1 MHDNDESQSGFET
14 DIHEEDRPSKSQRK
28 RDMHALTEL
37 GEQLVELPA
46 STLARL
52 PLDDRLLQ
60 AITECQAI
68 NKHGGRKRQ
77 LKFIGKLM
85 READADAIRNTLE
98 QLAAPHHEAVR
109 AFHRVEQWR
118 DRLLNDG
125 DPALAELLDEYPD
138 ADRQLLRQ
146 WLRNACNQKLS
157 ESKQKQAARELFR
170 YLRDLLGA

>member
-1 MHDNDESQSGFET
+1 MHNNDESQSDF
-14 DIHEEDRPSKSQRK
+14 DADPYQEDRPSKSQRK
-28 RDMHALTEL
+28 RDMLALTEL

-46 STLARL
+46 SKLARL

-60 AITECQAI
+60 AIQECQAI

-85 READADAIRNTLE
+85 READADAIRDALE
-98 QLAAPHHEAVR
+98 QLAAPHRESVR

-125 DPALAELLDEYPD
+125 DPALGELLDEYPG

-146 WLRNACNQKLS
+146 MLRNARNQKLS
-157 ESKQKQAARELFR
+157 EAKQKQAGRELFR
-170 YLRDLLGA
+170 YLRDLLGC